1 MVEHLI
7 AAFGLVA
14 DPYVLG
20 VVMASALFGLFVG
33 AVPGLTATMAV
44 ALLVPVTFFL
54 PPLPAVACMVTA
66 TAMAIFAGDIPGAL
80 LRMPGT
86 PASAAYC
93 DEAYAMTRKGQAET
107 VLGAS
112 LVFSVIGGLFGTI
125 VLVTAAPALAEVA
138 LKFSSVEYFWLV
150 VLGLTCAVFI
160 SPGRPLK
167 GLVSLM
173 IGLLIASVGFE
184 NPAAYPRFTFG
195 STELMSGFQLI
206 PVMIGMFAVSEVIR
220 YAVSADSPLD
230 NIKQGIGRI
239 FRGQGAL
246 LRKYPLATLRGSA
259 LGTMVGALPGAGAD
273 IAAWIAYGISK
284 RFSKTPEK
292 FGTGHV
298 EGVIEAGAA
307 NNSALSAAWIPALVF
322 GIPGDSITAIVIG
335 VLYLKGMNPGPTIF
349 IENPQNIYA
358 VFMIFFLANLLLL
371 PLGWAAIKLAKNVLR
386 VPRSVLMPVI
396 LLFCVVGAFA
406 INNSVF
412 DVGVMLAFGLLA
424 YFMEA
429 NKFPIAPTILG
440 VVLGAMLE
448 QNFVTSMIKADGNF
462 ASFFDRPIAAGLGI
476 ATILIWFSPLLIYW
490 LRCRKG
496 RTQDSGL
503 GN

>member
-1 MVEHLI
+1 MENFV
-7 AAFGLVA
+7 AAWGLVL
-14 DPYVLG
+14 DPMVLG
-20 VVMASALFGLFVG
+20 TVLVSALFGLFVG
-33 AVPGLTATMAV
+33 AIPGLTATMAV

-54 PPLPAVACMVTA
+54 PPIPAVACIVTA

-107 VLGAS
+107 VLGAG
-112 LVFSVIGGLFGTI
+112 LVFSAIGGIVGTI

-138 LKFSSVEYFWLV
+138 LKFSSYEYFWLV
-150 VLGLTCAVFI
+150 LLGLTCAVFI
-160 SPGRPLK
+160 SSSHPVK
-167 GLVSLM
+167 GMVSLM

-220 YAVSADSPLD
+220 FAVSADGPVEKF
-230 NIKQGIGRI
+230 KQNIGRV
-239 FRGQGAL
+239 FRGQWQL
-246 LRKYPLATLRGSA
+246 LRKYPLAVARGSA
-259 LGTMVGALPGAGAD
+259 LGTVVGALPGAGAD

-307 NNSALSAAWIPALVF
+307 NNSGVSGAWIPALVF

-335 VLYLKGMNPGPTIF
+335 VLYLKGLNPGPTIF

-358 VFMIFFLANLLLL
+358 VFILFFLANLLLL
-371 PLGWAAIKLAKNVLR
+371 PLGWVLIKLAKRILE
-386 VPRSVLMPVI
+386 VPRQVLMPVI

-412 DVGVMLAFGLLA
+412 DVGVMLAFGVLA
-424 YFMEA
+424 YLMEA
-429 NKFPIAPTILG
+429 NRFPIAPAILG
-440 VVLGAMLE
+440 VVLGGMLE
-448 QNFVTSMIKADGNF
+448 QNFVTSMIKADGSLL
-462 ASFFDRPIAAGLGI
+462 AFFDRPIAAALGVV
-476 ATILIWFSPLLIYW
+476 TILIWLAPLI
-490 LRCRKG
+490 LRLWRRG
-496 RTQDSGL
+496 RAAG
-503 GN
+503 

>member
-1 MVEHLI
+1 MVEHFI

-20 VVMASALFGLFVG
+20 VVLASAMFGLFVG
-33 AVPGLTATMAV
+33 AIPGLTATMAV

-107 VLGAS
+107 VLGAG

-173 IGLLIASVGFE
+173 IGLLVASVGFE

-195 STELMSGFQLI
+195 STDLMSGFQLI

-220 YAVSADSPLD
+220 YAVSADGPVE
-230 NIKQGIGRI
+230 NIKQGIGRV

-273 IAAWIAYGISK
+273 IAAWISYGISK

-292 FGTGHV
+292 YGTGHV

-371 PLGWAAIKLAKNVLR
+371 PLGWAVIKLAKNVLR

-448 QNFVTSMIKADGNF
+448 QNFVTSMIKADGNLL
-462 ASFFDRPIAAGLGI
+462 AFFDRPIAAGLGV
-476 ATILIWFSPLLIYW
+476 ATILIWLSPLVIHW
-490 LRCRKG
+490 LRRK
-496 RTQDSGL
+496 RTVTA
-503 GN
+503 